1 MEKVLTFRPVTVA
14 EVFSAPDADMLISE
28 YMAESGNPFLPQKP
42 NVDYYRKAEESGA
55 FKVIGAFSGERL
67 VGFGSFVLTV
77 IPHYSTVT
85 ASVESVFLSKD
96 FRRGAAGFRLINA
109 VSQSA
114 KDAGAS
120 GIYWG
125 CRSGSRLETLFA
137 RVPRFTRMNTVFY
150 EALA

>member
-1 MEKVLTFRPVTVA
+1 MEKILTFRPVTVA
-14 EVFSAPDADMLISE
+14 EVFGAPNADSLISE

-42 NVDYYRKAEESGA
+42 NLEYYRQAEESGA
-55 FKVIGAFSGERL
+55 FKVIGAFSGERI
-67 VGFGSFVLTV
+67 VGFGAFVLIV

-96 FRRGAAGFRLINA
+96 FRLGAAGLRLINA
-109 VSQSA
+109 VSQAA

-125 CRSGSRLETLFA
+125 CRSGSRLEALFE
-137 RVPRFTRMNTVFY
+137 RVPRFSRMNTVFY

>member
-1 MEKVLTFRPVTVA
+1 MEKTLTFRPVTVA
-14 EVFSAPDADMLISE
+14 EVFGAPDADELISE
-28 YMAESGNPFLPQKP
+28 YMAESGNPFLPKKP
-42 NVDYYRKAEESGA
+42 NVEYYRKAEESGA
-55 FKVIGAFSGERL
+55 FHVIGAFSSERL

-85 ASVESVFLSKD
+85 ASVESVFLLKE
-96 FRRGAAGFRLINA
+96 FRLGAAGFRLINA
-109 VSQSA
+109 ISQAA

-125 CRSGSRLETLFA
+125 CRHGSRLEALFVA
-137 RVPRFTRMNTVFY
+137 VPRFTCMNTVFY

>member
-14 EVFSAPDADMLISE
+14 EVFGAPDADMLISE

-42 NVDYYRKAEESGA
+42 NVEYYRKAEESGA
-55 FKVIGAFSGERL
+55 FRVIGAFSGERL

-96 FRRGAAGFRLINA
+96 FRLGAAGVRLINA
-109 VSQSA
+109 ISQAA
-114 KDAGAS
+114 KDSGAA

-125 CRSGSRLETLFA
+125 CRHGSRLEALFVS
-137 RVPRFTRMNTVFY
+137 VPRFTCMNTVFY

>member
-1 MEKVLTFRPVTVA
+1 M
-14 EVFSAPDADMLISE
+14 S
-28 YMAESGNPFLPQKP
+28 ESGNPFLPQKP
-42 NVDYYRKAEESGA
+42 NVDYYRRAEEAGA
-55 FKVIGAFSGERL
+55 FRVVGAFSGERL

-85 ASVESVFLSKD
+85 ASVESVFLSKE
-96 FRRGAAGFRLINA
+96 FRLGAAGVRLINA
-109 VSQSA
+109 VSHAA